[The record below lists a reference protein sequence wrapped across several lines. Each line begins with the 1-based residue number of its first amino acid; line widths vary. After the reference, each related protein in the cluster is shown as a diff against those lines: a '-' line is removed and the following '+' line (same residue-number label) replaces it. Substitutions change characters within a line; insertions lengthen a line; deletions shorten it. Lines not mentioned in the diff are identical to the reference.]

1 MKKFFA
7 LSALA
12 LVAGTSM
19 AGNYALKVTCPEA
32 KANPWDSQ
40 VFVNFPSVLEAGKNY
55 TLVMDVMGSVAL
67 DPRQGQWGPE
77 AIQPIVQ
84 DNNSANRDE
93 WGGPAD
99 LQYLAHFTVTTDWV
113 EGVKDCE
120 GNDIVT
126 DGKFPYSRLLLN
138 LGYFEGDIY
147 VDNIKMVDAEGNEA
161 FCITF
166 DTEEEQGLVENGWMN
181 LPKEFVEIEEEPV
194 DETLEMY
201 PTLFNNG
208 EGVELNTHAAVSVEA
223 ANELAVSFN
232 NGAAI
237 KTGTY
242 AIDELVADEEGETT
256 ALSLASGALDINGF
270 AVATLDP
277 ALTFLSGKQYALTIK
292 VWDVEEIVDEN
303 LNVVEPLATE
313 TFTFNGASALGVI
326 GEPVWGIDRHELP
339 EDMINLGIKVSFPE
353 LALPFG
359 VAAEDCEI
367 TVSASLFGIPEGN
380 EPMPL
385 SEDEDIDPGM
395 GVDGPV
401 VLAEAVLHTAFVE
414 GGVVTAFLFAENENL
429 EVGNHYAVQLDA
441 VTVISEGEI
450 VAELPEDA
458 YYATDFVVTAVEPE
472 VYVGAPVFG
481 LEGNVFPEDM
491 INLGVPVSFPDLLLP
506 AEDCDVVVSA
516 SLYGIPAGN
525 EPMPLSDDEDVD
537 PGMGV
542 DGPVCLAEA
551 ELFHANTEGVVT
563 AYLFPEMLEV
573 GNHYAIII
581 NAVTVWKGEE
591 MIAELEEGY
600 YASEEFE
607 VVGYEPEPELE
618 FEVCLLNGEE
628 EIALNSHSAVS
639 VESADAIAV
648 NFVNG
653 PMVKYA
659 TYAIDKMIQEEFEGE
674 AYTAY
679 ESVASGALSIST
691 IGYAAFE
698 AGSIDFVMG
707 NQYMVVVKAWDVE
720 EIFDENWNMAEPIKV
735 DTLYINGAADVV
747 TVGEPVWGIER
758 GEFESDMIAL
768 GVPVCFPELQLPF
781 GVVAEESAI
790 IVYATLAEE
799 GAEPEEDDFGFG
811 VNSQYFFA
819 NVEGGV
825 VTAYLFPEQLE
836 VGKTYTIVLT
846 GIQFYDLDLEE
857 MLAGAEIEALV
868 TFTVVQSEV
877 DPVSLNG
884 VKFENVKVMYNINGQ
899 KVNDANGMVI
909 INGQKALVK

>member
-12 LVAGTSM
+12 LVAGSAF
-19 AGNYALKVTCPEA
+19 AGNYALKVTCAEA

-40 VFVNFPSVLEAGKNY
+40 VFINFPAPVEAGVNY
-55 TLVMDVMGSVAL
+55 TVLMDVMGSVNFE
-67 DPRQGQWGPE
+67 PREGQWGPE

-99 LQYLAHFTVTTDWV
+99 LQYLSHFTVTTEW
-113 EGVKDCE
+113 VKDVLDCN
-120 GNDIVT
+120 GNPIVT
-126 DGKFPYSRLLLN
+126 DGNFPYSRLLLN
-138 LGYFEGDIY
+138 LGLFAGDIY
-147 VDNIKMVDAEGNEA
+147 VDNVRMVAADGTEA

-166 DTEEEQGLVENGWMN
+166 DTEEEQALVENGWMN
-181 LPKEFVEIEEEPV
+181 LPKEFVEVAADEP
-194 DETLEMY
+194 EPEFAMSAE
-201 PTLFNNG
+201 FQCG
-208 EGVELNTHAAVSVEA
+208 EDAVALNSHSAVSVESA
-223 ANELAVSFN
+223 EALVVNFE
-232 NGAAI
+232 NGPMIMNA
-237 KTGTY
+237 TY
-242 AIDELVADEEGETT
+242 AIDKLEEEDVI
-256 ALSLASGALDINGF
+256 SIASGALSVNTVGY
-270 AVATLDP
+270 VAFDQPLV
-277 ALTFLSGKQYALTIK
+277 FLSGNQYKLTVK
-292 VWDVEEIVDEN
+292 AWDTPEMLDEN
-303 LNVVEPLATE
+303 LNVVEPYAVE
-313 TFTFNGASALGVI
+313 EYVFNGASAMGII
-326 GEPVWGIDRHELP
+326 GEAVWGIDRHELP
-339 EDMINLGIKVSFPE
+339 EDMINLGIKVTFPE
-353 LALPFG
+353 LALPYG
-359 VAAEDCEI
+359 IAPEDCEI

-380 EPMPL
+380 EPMPIN
-385 SEDEDIDPGM
+385 EDDDIDPGM

-401 VLAEAVLHTAFVE
+401 VLADAVLHNAFVE
-414 GGVVTAFLFAENENL
+414 GGVVTAYLFAENENL

-481 LEGNVFPEDM
+481 IEGNVFPEDM
-491 INLGVPVSFPDLLLP
+491 INLGVPVCFPDLLLP

-525 EPMPLSDDEDVD
+525 EPMPLSEDDDVD

-573 GNHYAIII
+573 GNHYAIIV

-618 FEVCLLNGEE
+618 FEVALINGEE

-659 TYAIDKMIQEEFEGE
+659 TYAIDKMVQEEFEGE
-674 AYTAY
+674 TYTAY
-679 ESVASGALSIST
+679 ESVASGALSISSV
-691 IGYAAFE
+691 GYAAFE
-698 AGSIDFVMG
+698 AGSVDFVMG

-735 DTLYINGAADVV
+735 DTLYFNGAADVV

-768 GVPVCFPELQLPF
+768 GVPVSFPELQLPF

-790 IVYATLAEE
+790 VVYATLAEE
-799 GAEPEEDDFGFG
+799 GAELEDDDFGFG
-811 VNSQYFFA
+811 VNSQYFFG

-857 MLAGAEIEALV
+857 MLAGAEIESVV
-868 TFTVVQSEV
+868 TFTVVESEGGE
-877 DPVSLNG
+877 VSING
-884 VKFENVKVMYNINGQ
+884 IAAENGKVMFNIFGQ
-899 KVNDANGMVI
+899 KVNNANGMVI
-909 INGQKALVK
+909 VNGQKALVK

>member
-12 LVAGTSM
+12 LVAGSAF
-19 AGNYALKVTCPEA
+19 AGNYALKVTCAEA

-40 VFVNFPSVLEAGKNY
+40 VFINFPAPVEAGVNY
-55 TLVMDVMGSVAL
+55 TVLMDVMGSVNFE
-67 DPRQGQWGPE
+67 PREGQWGPE

-99 LQYLAHFTVTTDWV
+99 LQYLSHFTVTTEW
-113 EGVKDCE
+113 VKDVLDCN
-120 GNDIVT
+120 GNPIVT
-126 DGKFPYSRLLLN
+126 DGNFPYSRLLLN
-138 LGYFEGDIY
+138 LGLFAGDIY
-147 VDNIKMVDAEGNEA
+147 VDNVRMVAADGTEA

-166 DTEEEQGLVENGWMN
+166 DTEEEQALVENGWMN
-181 LPKEFVEIEEEPV
+181 LPKEFVEVAADEP
-194 DETLEMY
+194 EPEFAMSAE
-201 PTLFNNG
+201 FQCG
-208 EGVELNTHAAVSVEA
+208 EDAVALNSHSAVSVESA
-223 ANELAVSFN
+223 EALVVNFE
-232 NGAAI
+232 NGPMIMNA
-237 KTGTY
+237 TY
-242 AIDELVADEEGETT
+242 AIDKLEEEDVI
-256 ALSLASGALDINGF
+256 SIASGALSVNTVGY
-270 AVATLDP
+270 VAFDQPLVFL
-277 ALTFLSGKQYALTIK
+277 AGNQYKLTVKA
-292 VWDVEEIVDEN
+292 WDTPEMLDEN
-303 LNVVEPLATE
+303 LNVVEPYAVE
-313 TFTFNGASALGVI
+313 EYVFNGASAMGII
-326 GEPVWGIDRHELP
+326 GEAVWGIDRHELP
-339 EDMINLGIKVSFPE
+339 EDMINLGIKVTFPE
-353 LALPFG
+353 LALPYG
-359 VAAEDCEI
+359 IAPEDCEI

-380 EPMPL
+380 EPMPIN
-385 SEDEDIDPGM
+385 EDDDIDPGF

-401 VLAEAVLHTAFVE
+401 VLAEAVLHNAFVE
-414 GGVVTAFLFAENENL
+414 GGVVTAYLFAENENI
-429 EVGNHYAVQLDA
+429 EVGNHYAVQINA
-441 VTVISEGEI
+441 VTVISESEI

-481 LEGNVFPEDM
+481 IEGNVFPEDM

-525 EPMPLSDDEDVD
+525 EPMPLSEDDDVD

-573 GNHYAIII
+573 GNHYAIIV

-618 FEVCLLNGEE
+618 FEVALINGEE

-659 TYAIDKMIQEEFEGE
+659 TYAIDKMVQEEFEGE
-674 AYTAY
+674 TYTAY
-679 ESVASGALSIST
+679 ESVASGALSISSV
-691 IGYAAFE
+691 GYAAFE
-698 AGSIDFVMG
+698 AGSVDFVMG

-735 DTLYINGAADVV
+735 DTLYFNGAADVV

-768 GVPVCFPELQLPF
+768 GVPVSFPELQLPF

-790 IVYATLAEE
+790 VVYATLAEE
-799 GAEPEEDDFGFG
+799 GAELEDDDFGFG
-811 VNSQYFFA
+811 VNSQYFFG

-857 MLAGAEIEALV
+857 MLAGAEIESVV
-868 TFTVVQSEV
+868 TFTVVKSEGGE
-877 DPVSLNG
+877 VSING
-884 VKFENVKVMYNINGQ
+884 IAAENGKVMFNIFGQ
-899 KVNDANGMVI
+899 KVNNANGVVI
-909 INGQKALVK
+909 VNGQKALVK